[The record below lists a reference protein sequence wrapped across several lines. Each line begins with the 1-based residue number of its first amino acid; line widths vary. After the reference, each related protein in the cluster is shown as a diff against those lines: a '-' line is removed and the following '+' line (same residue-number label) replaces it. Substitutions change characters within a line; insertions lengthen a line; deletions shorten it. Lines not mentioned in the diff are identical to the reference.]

1 MSEAISPFWSTAA
14 LQIMEMWFDEP
25 GREEE
30 KRKFLRSEHF
40 EKRAPVLALKENID
54 HFEKRAP
61 VLALKENIDE
71 KPTQTDRDPDFEVL
85 IAKQIL
91 AEFGSISPCLLMRK
105 LKCSHS
111 KAYEIYRQVVQVT

>member
-30 KRKFLRSEHF
+30 KRKFLRSE
-40 EKRAPVLALKENID
+40 